1 MSENIEQ
8 RKPMERW
15 VLLAGLEPTVAE
27 SLRRVLEEQGP
38 EFNYHVETLET
49 NGASNGPGS
58 GPLIEQYREF
68 AANSEHQWICLLGRG
83 EAADLF
89 ARDYYSFLNIRPP
102 HTLILLSPSVTAFH
116 LNKLSCP
123 YLIIHGERD
132 PLLRTLPHSAFDQA
146 VYHHQMR
153 YGDPTTD
160 FVAPSDDRY
169 LTVQRETGRELDPLV
184 IRQIVEWL
192 SLTPELG
199 VSKEGIHARGF
210 RAHMAHIKKAS

>member
-1 MSENIEQ
+1 
-8 RKPMERW
+8 
-15 VLLAGLEPTVAE
+15 VLLAGLESTVAE
-27 SLRRVLEEQGP
+27 SLRRVLEEQGS
-38 EFNYHVETLET
+38 EFNYHVETL
-49 NGASNGPGS
+49 GANESLN

-68 AANSEHQWICLLGRG
+68 AADPAHEWICLLGRG
-83 EAADLF
+83 ESADLF

-102 HTLILLSPSVTAFH
+102 HTLVLLSPSVTAFH

-169 LTVQRETGRELDPLV
+169 LTVQRESGRELDPLV
-184 IRQIVEWL
+184 IQQIVEWL

>member
-1 MSENIEQ
+1 MSENIE
-8 RKPMERW
+8 RW
-15 VLLAGLEPTVAE
+15 VLTAGLEPTVAD
-27 SLRRVLEEQGP
+27 SLLRVLEGQGP
-38 EFNYHVETLET
+38 EFNYRLET
-49 NGASNGPGS
+49 FEPNGS
-58 GPLIEQYREF
+58 LLEQYYEF
-68 AANSEHQWICLLGRG
+68 AASPEHEWICLLGRG
-83 EAADLF
+83 ESADLLV
-89 ARDYYSFLNIRPP
+89 RDYYSFLSIRPP

-169 LTVQRETGRELDPLV
+169 LTVQREIGRELDPLV

-210 RAHMAHIKKAS
+210 RAHATPIKKAS

>member
-1 MSENIEQ
+1 MSENIE
-8 RKPMERW
+8 RREPLERW
-15 VLLAGLEPTVAE
+15 VLVAGLESTVVE
-27 SLRRVLEEQGP
+27 SLRRVLEAQGP
-38 EFNYHVETLET
+38 EFNYHIQTL
-49 NGASNGPGS
+49 ASEMN

-68 AANSEHQWICLLGRG
+68 AANPEHEWICLLGRG
-83 EAADLF
+83 ESADLF
-89 ARDYYSFLNIRPP
+89 ARNYYSFLNIRPP

-169 LTVQRETGRELDPLV
+169 LTVQRESGRELDPLV
-184 IRQIVEWL
+184 IQQIVEWL

-210 RAHMAHIKKAS
+210 RAHMTRIKKAS

>member
-1 MSENIEQ
+1 MSENIE
-8 RKPMERW
+8 RREPLERW
-15 VLLAGLEPTVAE
+15 VLVAGLESTVVE
-27 SLRRVLEEQGP
+27 SLRRVLEAQGP
-38 EFNYHVETLET
+38 EFNYHIQTL
-49 NGASNGPGS
+49 ASEMNGPLN

-68 AANSEHQWICLLGRG
+68 AANPEHEWICLFGRG
-83 EAADLF
+83 ESADLF
-89 ARDYYSFLNIRPP
+89 ARNYYSFLNIRPP

-169 LTVQRETGRELDPLV
+169 LTVQRESGRELDPLV
-184 IRQIVEWL
+184 IQQIVEWL

-210 RAHMAHIKKAS
+210 RAHMTRIKKAS